1 MFLQSHFRGRDCPNA
16 PSSPVLSMC
25 VSYKQ
30 GHALLSS
37 RHGHQSHDVSV
48 SSPTQCR
55 DPTGVLP
62 VAPMVSF
69 IPQGSG
75 RGPGVAFHGWML
87 LVSVCL
93 EQFLGLSLT
102 SCTAVPPDVTNQLS
116 GFVRCGLGVGFSA
129 RVSGRR
135 HRGRAVSS
143 RLSDDSGVPL
153 LPLPVMAAWVPR
165 RGGGRCLPASS
176 ASSSFVLFVVTTH
189 FWEGASK
196 LFKYR
201 FLVRLPLCIFS
212 VRIHLCPFV
221 QVPIGLGSRSSFLSL
236 LRCPPSPC
244 WAHLSC
250 RLLPNHSQI
259 RGR

>member
-1 MFLQSHFRGRDCPNA
+1 MFLRSHFRGRDCPNA

-75 RGPGVAFHGWML
+75 RGPRVAFHGWML
-87 LVSVCL
+87 LLSVCL

-135 HRGRAVSS
+135 HRQGHVLTSLRRLGSPAPPTTRDGRLGPSTRRWAVSP
-143 RLSDDSGVPL
+143 RLLGIKFFCPL
-153 LPLPVMAAWVPR
+153 CHHCAFL
-165 RGGGRCLPASS
+165 GRCFKAIQIPIPCQT
-176 ASSSFVLFVVTTH
+176 SFVHLLCTDSSLSICT
-189 FWEGASK
+189 GAYWSG
-196 LFKYR
+196 
-201 FLVRLPLCIFS
+201 FS
-212 VRIHLCPFV
+212 EQLLKSPPMSPF
-221 QVPIGLGSRSSFLSL
+221 PMLGPPVLS
-236 LRCPPSPC
+236 
-244 WAHLSC
+244 AAA
-250 RLLPNHSQI
+250 
-259 RGR
+259 